1 MYKQSKLQGHAS
13 YTSLET
19 QEGATDG
26 HLAVKRYLNTRQGIK
41 ITPTGERMKGA
52 LYFFPNRAYFYCQLI
67 KIFVIVTNRQS
78 PSSFL
83 SLT

>member
-13 YTSLET
+13 CTSLET

-41 ITPTGERMKGA
+41 ITPTGERMKG
-52 LYFFPNRAYFYCQLI
+52 
-67 KIFVIVTNRQS
+67 
-78 PSSFL
+78 
-83 SLT
+83 SL